1 MPSFYAL
8 GSATR
13 DQPRHVVPRFVARL
27 AGLVLCLGLLP
38 ATGQAQPQ
46 PQPRTGAQR
55 VDAVTVELIADR
67 ASVAPSA
74 QMDLALRL
82 VHEPGW
88 HTYWRNSGDS
98 GLPTT
103 VEPSGPPQTLFGALR
118 WPAPKRMW
126 VGPLANYGY
135 EGEVALPFQVQL
147 PATLPA
153 GKVRFEALAQW
164 LVCKEVCIPGEARV
178 ALELPVSSAGERSP
192 ASAQAALFQAMSVRI
207 PDPERPLPAKLF
219 VDARTV
225 SLTFD
230 SAALTAAGV
239 SDQTLQAAEFFPY
252 DTGVIT
258 PAARQSLLRTPTG
271 WRVDLQLAEDAKP
284 PQRLQGLLW
293 ADERPI
299 TLQAQGT
306 SGGAPEGRLVFET
319 PLPVAAAPSTSP
331 DGAASGSG
339 RLLQAGRADGTPP
352 ANRLSSTAAAPADP
366 TSGSTTGSW
375 LASLALGLIGG
386 LLLNLMP
393 CVFPVIG
400 LKVLSF
406 AQVSTD
412 AVQGRR
418 TMRRGGF
425 AFAGGV
431 LVSFWLLGG
440 LMLALRAA
448 GDAIGWGF
456 QLQSPGFVAAM
467 ALLFV
472 LIGLNFSGV
481 FEVGLGLTRLGNLG
495 AQGGADRDG
504 PSLAG
509 SFGAGVLA
517 AAVATP
523 CTAPFMGSALG
534 LTLSQPPIQ
543 AMTVFTAIGL
553 GMALPYAVLG
563 VFPAWL
569 RMLPRPGR
577 WMETLRQV
585 LAFPMY
591 ASAVWLTWVLAQQA
605 GADAMLRLLLAA
617 VLLSAAAWA
626 WGRFSGPPRARPG
639 LALGLVI
646 ACAAGMIGLLEPV
659 IRSAQEPAQ
668 QASAAAPASAAG
680 DWEPWSE
687 ARVAAA
693 LAAGKPVFVDF
704 TAAWCVTCQANK
716 RMVLD
721 RTAVT
726 RAFEQGG
733 FVRLRADWT
742 RRDARIAAELARHGR
757 NGVPL
762 YLVMRPGQD
771 AARVLPEVLTV
782 AGVLDALT
790 SGTQ

>member
-1 MPSFYAL
+1 M
-8 GSATR
+8 
-13 DQPRHVVPRFVARL
+13 VPAQ
-27 AGLVLCLGLLP
+27 
-38 ATGQAQPQ
+38 TQA
-46 PQPRTGAQR
+46 RTGAQR

-67 ASVAPSA
+67 ASVARSG
-74 QMDLALRL
+74 QIELALRL
-82 VHEPGW
+82 AHEPGW

-103 VEPSGPPQTLFGALR
+103 VEPSGPAQTLFGPLR

-135 EGEVALPFQVQL
+135 EGEVALPFQAQL
-147 PATLPA
+147 PAALPA
-153 GKVRFEALAQW
+153 GTVRFEAFAQW
-164 LVCKEVCIPGEARV
+164 LVCREVCVPGEARV
-178 ALELPVSSAGERSP
+178 ALELPQSAPGEGLRP
-192 ASAQAALFQAMSVRI
+192 SAQAALFQAMSARI
-207 PDPERPLPAKLF
+207 PDPARALPANLF
-219 VDARTV
+219 LEARTA

-230 SAALTAAGV
+230 AAALAGAGV
-239 SDQTLQAAEFFPY
+239 SAQGPQAVEFFPY
-252 DTGVIT
+252 VPGEIT
-258 PAARQSLLRTPTG
+258 PAAQQSLLRTSSG
-271 WRVDLQLAEDAKP
+271 WRIDLQLAEDAKP
-284 PQRLQGLLW
+284 PARMQGLLW
-293 ADERPI
+293 VDDRPI
-299 TLQAQGT
+299 EVQAQVAVG
-306 SGGAPEGRLVFET
+306 PPPDGRLVFST
-319 PLPVAAAPSTSP
+319 PQPVASATTSSS
-331 DGAASGSG
+331 DSAASGPG
-339 RLLQAGRADGTPP
+339 RLLQAGTPAASAD
-352 ANRLSSTAAAPADP
+352 RVSAPSVQRDSA
-366 TSGSTTGSW
+366 TSASGW

-400 LKVLSF
+400 LKVLGF
-406 AQVSTD
+406 AQASPD
-412 AVQGRR
+412 APEGRR
-418 TMRRGGF
+418 AMRQGGF

-481 FEVGLGLTRLGNLG
+481 FEIGLGLTRLGNVG
-495 AQGGADRDG
+495 ANGSADRRG
-504 PSLAG
+504 PSLTG

-534 LTLSQPPIQ
+534 LTLSQPPAQ
-543 AMTVFTAIGL
+543 AMAVFTAIGL
-553 GMALPYAVLG
+553 GMALPYALLG

-569 RMLPRPGR
+569 RVLPRPGR

-617 VLLSAAAWA
+617 VLLAAAAWA

-639 LALGLVI
+639 LALSLVI
-646 ACAAGMIGLLEPV
+646 ACAAGMISLLEPV
-659 IRSAQEPAQ
+659 VRSDQEPAQ
-668 QASAAAPASAAG
+668 QPSAAAPTVAAG

-693 LAAGKPVFVDF
+693 LAAGKPVFIDF

-716 RMVLD
+716 RLVLE
-721 RTAVT
+721 RPAVT
-726 RAFEQGG
+726 QAFEQAGV
-733 FVRLRADWT
+733 VRLRADWT
-742 RRDARIAAELARHGR
+742 RRDALIAAELARHGR

-762 YLVMRPGQD
+762 YLLIRPGQRE
-771 AARVLPEVLTV
+771 AHVLPEVLTV
-782 AGVLDALT
+782 AGVLEALT
-790 SGTQ
+790 IRTQ

>member
-1 MPSFYAL
+1 MLSFLAL

-13 DQPRHVVPRFVARL
+13 DQLRRLALRASMRL
-27 AGLVLCLGLLP
+27 AGCLALCLGLLP
-38 ATGQAQPQ
+38 SMAPAQTQA
-46 PQPRTGAQR
+46 RTGAQR

-67 ASVAPSA
+67 ASVGPSG
-74 QMDLALRL
+74 QIELALRL
-82 VHEPGW
+82 AHEPGW

-103 VEPSGPPQTLFGALR
+103 VEPSGPAQTLFGPLR

-126 VGPLANYGY
+126 VGPLANFGY
-135 EGEVALPFQVQL
+135 EGEVALPFQAQL
-147 PATLPA
+147 PAALPA
-153 GKVRFEALAQW
+153 GTVRFEAFAQW
-164 LVCKEVCIPGEARV
+164 LVCREVCVPGEARV
-178 ALELPVSSAGERSP
+178 ALELPQAAPGERLRP
-192 ASAQAALFQAMSVRI
+192 SAQVALFQAMSARI
-207 PDPERPLPAKLF
+207 PDPARPLAANLF
-219 VDARTV
+219 VEARTA

-230 SAALTAAGV
+230 AAALSGAGV
-239 SDQTLQAAEFFPY
+239 SAQGLQAVEFFPY
-252 DTGVIT
+252 VPGEMT
-258 PAARQSLLRTPTG
+258 PAAQQSLLRTQSG
-271 WRVDLQLAEDAKP
+271 WRIDLQLAEDAKP
-284 PQRLQGLLW
+284 PARMQGLLW
-293 ADERPI
+293 VEDRPI
-299 TLQAQGT
+299 ELQAQLAA
-306 SGGAPEGRLVFET
+306 GAPPDGRLVFTT
-319 PLPVAAAPSTSP
+319 PQPVASASTSAS
-331 DGAASGSG
+331 DGAAPGSG
-339 RLLQAGRADGTPP
+339 RLLQAGSANTP
-352 ANRLSSTAAAPADP
+352 AVPADRVSASSA
-366 TSGSTTGSW
+366 TSASGW

-386 LLLNLMP
+386 MLLNLMP

-406 AQVSTD
+406 AQASPD
-412 AVQGRR
+412 ALEGRR
-418 TMRRGGF
+418 AMRHGGF
-425 AFAGGV
+425 AFASGV

-481 FEVGLGLTRLGNLG
+481 FEIGLGLTRLGNVG
-495 AQGGADRDG
+495 ANDRAQQGG
-504 PSLAG
+504 PSLTG

-534 LTLSQPPIQ
+534 LTLSQPPAQ
-543 AMTVFTAIGL
+543 AMAVFTAIGL
-553 GMALPYAVLG
+553 GMALPYALLG
-563 VFPAWL
+563 LFPAWL
-569 RMLPRPGR
+569 RVLPRPGR

-617 VLLSAAAWA
+617 VLLAAAAWA

-639 LALGLVI
+639 LALSLVI
-646 ACAAGMIGLLEPV
+646 ACAIGMIGLLEPV
-659 IRSAQEPAQ
+659 ARAAQEPAQ
-668 QASAAAPASAAG
+668 DSAAAAPTVAAG

-687 ARVAAA
+687 SRVAAA
-693 LAAGKPVFVDF
+693 LAAGKPVFIDF

-716 RMVLD
+716 RMVLE
-721 RTAVT
+721 RTAVIQ
-726 RAFEQGG
+726 AFEQAG

-762 YLVMRPGQD
+762 YLVMRPGQQE
-771 AARVLPEVLTV
+771 ARVLPEVLTV
-782 AGVLDALT
+782 AGVLEALT
-790 SGTQ
+790 VGTR